1 MPYDTVDDHVVVQR
15 RVRVCARCRRQ
26 MPDVVQNR
34 GAYNTVGSVGGSLG
48 SSMGGSMLLGS
59 VLGPVGA
66 IGGAIGGAIVGSR
79 AGAAASDGICNAVEA
94 TADDVCEQCK
104 ATPYSGGQQNW
115 GGGRLGAP
123 ADKAAAAEPAVAA
136 SSGPTVGERI
146 GDVANATGESISSG
160 WSWMR
165 SSVSSAFGAGEA
177 APPPETGA
185 GSSSGKTSV
194 FAAFS
199 GTGHT
204 LGSQVSEPS
213 ASRSNPSRLLGSVG
227 GAPASTAAAST
238 ARRTQEEE
246 DEALA
251 RQLQEQFLL
260 EDRR

>member
-1 MPYDTVDDHVVVQR
+1 
-15 RVRVCARCRRQ
+15 
-26 MPDVVQNR
+26 
-34 GAYNTVGSVGGSLG
+34 
-48 SSMGGSMLLGS
+48 MGGSMLLGS

-123 ADKAAAAEPAVAA
+123 ADKAAAAEPAA
-136 SSGPTVGERI
+136 
-146 GDVANATGESISSG
+146 
-160 WSWMR
+160 
-165 SSVSSAFGAGEA
+165 A
-177 APPPETGA
+177 APPAETDA
-185 GSSSGKTSV
+185 GRSSGKTSV

-204 LGSQVSEPS
+204 LGSQLAEPS

-227 GAPASTAAAST
+227 GAPASTATAST

-251 RQLQEQFLL
+251 RQLQEQFLQ